1 LRIESEYD
9 RQERRARA
17 AVGVGIGLVLLAVGL
32 ALLVRYRP
40 DVASL
45 LVPLSAPASSASL
58 QQESAELARSASGG
72 APSASLPAP
81 GRADSVPDSL
91 RRASDTT
98 FPGTHALLQ
107 DTSAR
112 ARTAGRR
119 AIVTDVI
126 LLPCST
132 PNPRRDGSVLIP
144 PHNPG
149 HRTVVGLPQ
158 NPGDPPRGFVIPPH
172 DPKQVNQLLVEVVP
186 IDSILAHTMRVPP
199 HDPAT
204 YNVVR
209 PESMS
214 CLPDSSGP
222 PRQ

>member
-1 LRIESEYD
+1 MTIENEYD

-32 ALLVRYRP
+32 AFLVRYRP

-45 LVPLSAPASSASL
+45 LVPLSAPTSSPPL
-58 QQESAELARSASGG
+58 QQESAQLGRSASG
-72 APSASLPAP
+72 AAASVSPTARE
-81 GRADSVPDSL
+81 RADSAPDSL

-98 FPGTHALLQ
+98 LRETHAVPQ

-158 NPGDPPRGFVIPPH
+158 NPGEPARGFVIPPH
-172 DPKQVNQLLVEVVP
+172 DPKQVNQLLIEVVP
-186 IDSILAHTMRVPP
+186 IDSILAHTMHVPP

-214 CLPDSSGP
+214 CLPDSSSP
-222 PRQ
+222 PRE